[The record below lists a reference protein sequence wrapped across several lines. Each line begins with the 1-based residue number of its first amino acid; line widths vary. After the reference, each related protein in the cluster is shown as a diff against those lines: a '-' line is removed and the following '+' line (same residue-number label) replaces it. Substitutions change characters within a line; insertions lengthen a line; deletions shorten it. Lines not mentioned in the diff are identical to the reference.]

1 MQRMEVMI
9 RYTDDGG
16 QVLSESNMSFET
28 LDVDSIL
35 REERLDQLESD
46 TLDKGHEIMRH
57 MFLSQCHLI
66 DQQLAEKRQHS
77 DTDCHV
83 QLDGDDPLKIA
94 SRLGILR
101 LPRQVCYCET
111 CHQHFIPLN
120 DWLPKHKGMITT
132 RGLQEWACL
141 LPQEL
146 PFSTAQ
152 RLLGWV
158 AKEPAVL
165 SQTRLRTLVREHG
178 GEIRQA
184 EAAEV
189 SELSAS
195 GDLSEKTPRLLP
207 LGTPRRHPS
216 WPGELHDAVEQ
227 ALVDEV
233 CHSARRC
240 LPE

>member
-1 MQRMEVMI
+1 MQHMEVMI
-9 RYTDDGG
+9 RYTDDEG
-16 QVLSESNMSFET
+16 QVLSESNMNFGT
-28 LDVDSIL
+28 LDVDSIA
-35 REERLDQLESD
+35 RSERLDQLESD

-57 MFLSQCHLI
+57 MFLSQCQLV

-77 DTDCHV
+77 DADCHV
-83 QLDGDDPLKIA
+83 QFDGDDPLKIA
-94 SRLGILR
+94 SRLGILH
-101 LPRQVCYCET
+101 LPRQLCYCET
-111 CHQHFIPLN
+111 CNQHFIPLN
-120 DWLPKHKGMITT
+120 DWLPEHKGMITT

-165 SQTRLRTLVREHG
+165 SQTQLRTLVREHG

-184 EAAEV
+184 ETAEV

-195 GDLSEKTPRLLP
+195 EDLSEKTPKLLP

-216 WPGELHDAVEQ
+216 WPGE
-227 ALVDEV
+227 ALM
-233 CHSARRC
+233 AQWNR
-240 LPE
+240 L